1 MRSPQSG
8 RASLLAGTL
17 GLLAALALPA
27 CSSSSRSPLPVILTP
42 AATGAVTAPVTVP
55 TGAAAAASSARGAY
69 DSAAA
74 DPTTAADINQA
85 KALIGKCITG
95 TPLQQLHTLHLLLF
109 ESKTGPNGAEVK
121 QTRKTVF
128 DCTGVPAGQRDNLV
142 NAALTA
148 AEHGHLA
155 RPGHLA
161 TYLEVTLPGL
171 LAMAQK
177 GTLTAS
183 GTASPAPG
191 PRTTPATQAAS

>member
-1 MRSPQSG
+1 MRSPRSG
-8 RASLLAGTL
+8 RLP
-17 GLLAALALPA
+17 LLAALAVGAALTIAA
-27 CSSSSRSPLPVILTP
+27 CSGSSSTPPPVFP
-42 AATGAVTAPVTVP
+42 ASTTTAHP
-55 TGAAAAASSARGAY
+55 AAAASSARGAF
-69 DSAAA
+69 DSATA

-109 ESKTGPNGAEVK
+109 ESKTGPNGAEVE

-128 DCTGVPAGQRDNLV
+128 DCAGVPAGQRDNLV

-148 AEHGHLA
+148 AEQAHLT

-171 LAMAQK
+171 LAQAQK

-183 GTASPAPG
+183 GPASPAPG